1 MQENRWLPSGTV
13 TFVMTDVE
21 GSTSLWEQHA
31 DLAGAVIEQHDTVLE
46 AAVDAAGG
54 FLLKAK
60 GEGDSTFS
68 VFGDAADALAAGV
81 AMHRG
86 LAHQTW
92 PRDLVPRIRTAVYT
106 GEAERRDGDYHG
118 VAANRGGRLRGTAHG
133 GQLICSQATE
143 EQAHDRL
150 PKGISL
156 RDLGLHRLRDIAT
169 AEHVYQVVHP
179 DLPDEFP
186 PLRSLGVRQNL
197 PSPRTTLVGREADVL
212 AVAQHLVAGR
222 LVTLTGVGGCGKTRL
237 AIAVACEQLERFPD
251 GVFFVDLAP
260 LAEGSEVPGAVAAAV
275 GFTRMAL
282 GTGSG
287 VPAHE
292 LLDFLASRSSL
303 LVIDNCEHVVDA
315 AAELVDELLERC
327 PGVSVL
333 ATSREA
339 LDIDGEQTVA
349 VSTLAVDHGDAPAGL
364 PPAARLFCDR
374 AVLAQADLVFS
385 AQDERDVEELCR
397 HLDGIPLAIE
407 LAAAQAAHL
416 SPREILDRLDD
427 RFPMLAAGRRRHPRQ
442 RTLHATLDWS
452 HDLLSD
458 DERTVLRRLAAFP
471 GTFSHASAEAVC
483 GSRGLDDSL
492 RSLVHKSLLVMQH
505 DDDHGRYRLLETV
518 RAYAE
523 EKLVEADEETFAR
536 DCHRDHFLTWA
547 EAIPASH
554 TLLDPQGV
562 IRREHHNLMAAL
574 QWSETGDRADLIAR
588 LAGTMNRIWLGDIGT
603 GRRWLALGV
612 VAADDLE
619 PEQRVRVLTVD
630 AHIAV
635 VAMQAAEGVEVRQAA
650 AAAGDE
656 PGLWSSFAVALL
668 CLNTAIHAFQSKDPD
683 LVAASH
689 QLGEKAVELAPDD
702 MARGLAWFWVGQAR
716 ILTDDIDG
724 ALEAL
729 AEGSLEVIPG
739 GDMSPVALALYA
751 GLLHVVGRHRE
762 ALAAATDVFERAKT
776 YPATGLWAW
785 TIYCSLPF
793 ALEQSQ
799 HGRHAE
805 ASSFMRELLEDGGA
819 LQTPGVMT
827 SVVVVLGAMAWLR
840 GDWRSAGLL
849 LEVAGRAMI
858 EGGIRTP
865 LDIVLYSHYEAQVK
879 VALPDEVIASN
890 RTVAAEMTIAD
901 AIALGLGGGASPQ
914 HLVGPRGLEPPG
926 AAS

>member
-1 MQENRWLPSGTV
+1 MHENRSLPTGTV

-31 DLAGAVIEQHDTVLE
+31 DLAGAVIDLHDTVVE

-68 VFGDAADALAAGV
+68 VFDDAAAALAAGV

-86 LAHQTW
+86 LARQSW
-92 PRDLVPRIRTAVYT
+92 PRDLAVRIRTAVYT

-143 EQAHDRL
+143 EQARHRL
-150 PKGISL
+150 PEGISL

-169 AEHVYQVVHP
+169 AERVFQVVHH

-186 PLRSLGVRQNL
+186 PLRSLGVRQKL

-212 AVAQHLVAGR
+212 AVSKHLVTGR

-237 AIAVACEQLERFPD
+237 AIAVASEQLERFPD

-260 LAEGSEVPGAVAAAV
+260 LGEGSGVPGAVAAAV

-292 LLDFLASRSSL
+292 LLDFLESRSSL

-315 AAELVDELLERC
+315 AAVLVDELLERC

-333 ATSREA
+333 ATTREA

-349 VSTLAVDHGDAPAGL
+349 VSTLAVNDDDALAG
-364 PPAARLFCDR
+364 PSPSARLFCDR
-374 AVLAQADLVFS
+374 AALAQADLVLS
-385 AQDERDVEELCR
+385 AEDQRDVEELCR

-407 LAAAQAAHL
+407 LAAAQVARL
-416 SPREILDRLDD
+416 SPREILERLDD
-427 RFPMLAAGRRRHPRQ
+427 RFRLLAAGRRRHPRQ

-471 GTFSHASAEAVC
+471 GAISHASAQAVC
-483 GSRGLDDSL
+483 GSPSLDDSL
-492 RSLVHKSLLVMQH
+492 RSLVRKSLLVMQH
-505 DDDHGRYRLLETV
+505 DEDHGRYRLLETV

-523 EKLVEADEETFAR
+523 EKLVEADEEALAR
-536 DCHRDHFLTWA
+536 SRHRDHFLAWA
-547 EAIPASH
+547 EAVPASH
-554 TLLDPQGV
+554 TLLDPHGV
-562 IRREHHNLMAAL
+562 IRREHHNLVAAL
-574 QWSETGDRADLIAR
+574 QWSEAEDRADLVAR
-588 LAGTMNRIWLGDIGT
+588 LAGTMNRIWLGDIGA
-603 GRRWLALGV
+603 GRRWLEVGI
-612 VAADDLE
+612 VAADDLQ
-619 PEQRVRVLTVD
+619 PEQRVRVLTVA

-635 VAMQAAEGVEVRQAA
+635 VAMQAADGAEVRQAA

-656 PGLWSSFAVALL
+656 PGLWSSFAVSLL
-668 CLNTAIHAFQSKDPD
+668 CLNTAIHAFWSKDPD

-689 QLGEKAVELAPDD
+689 RLGRKAVELAPDD

-724 ALEAL
+724 ALAAL
-729 AEGSLEVIPG
+729 AEGSVEVLPG
-739 GDMSPVALALYA
+739 GDMSPVSLTLYA
-751 GLLHVVGRHRE
+751 GMLHLVGRHTE
-762 ALAAATDVFERAKT
+762 ALVAATEVVERAKT

-785 TIYCSLPF
+785 NLYCSLPF

-799 HGRHAE
+799 HGNHTE

-840 GDWRSAGLL
+840 DDRLAAGLL
-849 LEVAGRAMI
+849 FEVARRAMI
-858 EGGIRTP
+858 ESGIRTP
-865 LDIVLYSHYEAQVK
+865 LDIVLYSHYETQVK
-879 VALPDEVIASN
+879 LALTDDVIAAN
-890 RTVAAEMTIAD
+890 RAIAAEMTIAD
-901 AIALGLGGGASPQ
+901 AIALGLGEPSPT
-914 HLVGPRGLEPPG
+914 
-926 AAS
+926 SF